1 MAMVRASFSIN
12 PIRRMKMT
20 MKGAF
25 VAATVAGLFAA
36 AMPAVV
42 RAAGSDKVHCSG
54 INDCKGKGACKGGAS
69 SCKGMNDC
77 KGKGW
82 VETTDKEC
90 TTKKG
95 KVVK

>member
-1 MAMVRASFSIN
+1 
-12 PIRRMKMT
+12 MT

-36 AMPAVV
+36 AIPAVV
-42 RAAGSDKVHCSG
+42 HAGAGDKVHCTG
-54 INDCKGKGACKGGAS
+54 I
-69 SCKGMNDC
+69 NDC

-82 VETTDKEC
+82 VESTEKDC
-90 TTKKG
+90 TAKKG

>member
-1 MAMVRASFSIN
+1 
-12 PIRRMKMT
+12 MT
-20 MKGAF
+20 MKGAL

-36 AMPAVV
+36 AVPATAKA
-42 RAAGSDKVHCSG
+42 AAGDKVHCTG
-54 INDCKGKGACKGGAS
+54 INECKGKGACKGGKS

-82 VETTDKEC
+82 VETTEADC
-90 TTKKG
+90 TAKKG